1 MHLEETHC
9 VIITRPSIPSVPFW
23 TTPYWWTCGHHIHPV
38 SAVFPR
44 KWFNL
49 VEDHVS
55 VSVVES
61 SCFELSYFCNVRG
74 LHFTKCLLTSSNF
87 SLVLVIMI
95 RTLLSL
101 CHIVKKD
108 LLKWLMLCFFICLVK
123 DKTFPSFI
131 KSSNI
136 KVMSKIGQLT
146 SRFGF
151 STSGQQRLL
160 YACWKPPQINI
171 FEAFLGSSV
180 DRIPTSYPATAL
192 KSGKFRCLIK
202 TWITTTTKPSRK
214 GLLDALFYGIWRA
227 DRVTKQ
233 HHHPQSCWDGKVC
246 QSIVLQG
253 SVRYVIYSADRLLS
267 ELVL

>member
-1 MHLEETHC
+1 
-9 VIITRPSIPSVPFW
+9 
-23 TTPYWWTCGHHIHPV
+23 
-38 SAVFPR
+38 
-44 KWFNL
+44 
-49 VEDHVS
+49 
-55 VSVVES
+55 
-61 SCFELSYFCNVRG
+61 
-74 LHFTKCLLTSSNF
+74 
-87 SLVLVIMI
+87 
-95 RTLLSL
+95 
-101 CHIVKKD
+101 
-108 LLKWLMLCFFICLVK
+108 MLCFFICLVK

-136 KVMSKIGQLT
+136 KVMSKIGQST

-214 GLLDALFYGIWRA
+214 GLLDALFLLHLKGR
-227 DRVTKQ
+227 
-233 HHHPQSCWDGKVC
+233 QSDQATSPSSELLGW
-246 QSIVLQG
+246 QSL
-253 SVRYVIYSADRLLS
+253 SEYSAAGQCTVRHLFCRQAFK
-267 ELVL
+267 